1 MDIVEKLNRI
11 LMDTT
16 CHAQG
21 SVDISQGPYGSNIM
35 GMRYRKKK
43 KKMKGGAEYAMH
55 EEKNFKVTVIVK
67 SKKYKKTFNVKA
79 PDEWKAR
86 TRAIN
91 MAFNKGLK
99 LAGDQV
105 DYQVSEGKYW
115 PGHPKWDP
123 YHGTGVKP
131 PKPTLQ
137 NKMSRDKDISAI
149 KSFIEKQRTWFDIE
163 EVSDGFILLSTRE
176 HGDVGSGRPGKED
189 QKEGIRLGKLIKQK
203 FKTVDIDLDGFD
215 EWVHLEI
222 RL

>member
-1 MDIVEKLNRI
+1 MKKNLLVLVMALLGVAFTVNAQDFWLGNFEDGNNYFFGDDNNPVIMDIVEKLNRI

-21 SVDISQGPYGSNIM
+21 SVDTSQGPYGSNIM

-55 EEKNFKVTVIVK
+55 E
-67 SKKYKKTFNVKA
+67 
-79 PDEWKAR
+79 
-86 TRAIN
+86 
-91 MAFNKGLK
+91 
-99 LAGDQV
+99 
-105 DYQVSEGKYW
+105 GKYW
-115 PGHPKWDP
+115 PGHRKWDP

-163 EVSDGFILLSTRE
+163 EVGDGFILLSTRE
-176 HGDVGSGRPGKED
+176 HGDVGSGRAGKED